1 MESIGFH
8 SKIKL
13 DGREFHIHT
22 GSVTEKN
29 VVLSEI
35 FEKGKF
41 VSSKNVD
48 FFSRNEARNATEKYI
63 KQVAEKLHKEMLDE
77 IDTLFL
83 VHTKIKSINQYLP
96 HFRLSGAFYEKCFFD
111 EAIES
116 LNRVIELQTDY
127 IPAYHRLGL
136 CYIKS
141 GNRKKAIE
149 IFEKGIKL
157 APDFV
162 DLINSLGVAHC
173 LNQDYDKSAV
183 YFQQAMKLNPD
194 LDEANFNLGVV
205 LFRSMLEDSEEN
217 EKIIV
222 PSRLIRY
229 IKSLKI
235 LDRYSSE
242 EWQNTL
248 NDTLEVIKNSDID
261 QVLNNLE
268 KLQIKLAT
276 ELKINTLL
284 DIFFLKFMYGGRELT
299 RDELDQY
306 EEKILELKKDRRD
319 FADYWND
326 IGVIH
331 MIQCRSLFLSALNEF
346 ERAASFNEGY
356 EDAKKNLGLVKNNK
370 KGFLILLRAILK

>member
-22 GSVTEKN
+22 GSLTDQN

-48 FFSRNEARNATEKYI
+48 FFSRNDNQSNSEKYI
-63 KQVAEKLHKEMLDE
+63 KRVAEKLHEEIIDE
-77 IDTLFL
+77 INTLFY
-83 VHTKIKSINQYLP
+83 VHNKIKSVDQYLP
-96 HFRLSGAFYEKCFFD
+96 HFRLGGAFYEKCFYN
-111 EAIES
+111 EAIEN
-116 LNRVIELQTDY
+116 LNKVIELKSDF

-141 GNRKKAIE
+141 GNLKKAID
-149 IFEKGIKL
+149 IFEKGIQL

-162 DLINSLGVAHC
+162 DLINSLGVALC
-173 LNQDYDKSAV
+173 LNNEYDKAAV
-183 YFQQAMKLNPD
+183 HFQKAMKLNPD

-205 LFRSMLEDSEEN
+205 LFRSMLDDSDEN
-217 EKIIV
+217 DKIIV

-235 LDRYSSE
+235 LERYSSE
-242 EWQNTL
+242 DWQNTL
-248 NDTLEVIKNSDID
+248 DETLDVIKNSDID

-268 KLQIKLAT
+268 KLQIRLTT

-284 DIFFLKFMYGGRELT
+284 DIFFLKFMYGGKELNRE
-299 RDELDQY
+299 ELDLY
-306 EEKILELKKDRRD
+306 EQKILEQKKERGD

-326 IGVIH
+326 VGVIH
-331 MIQCRSLFLSALNEF
+331 MIQCRSLFLSALSEF
-346 ERAASFNEGY
+346 EKAASYNKDY
-356 EDAKKNLGLVKNNK
+356 EDANKNLALVKNNK